1 MGSDMQTGSRL
12 AGIFYGLISSAAYGL
27 IPLFT
32 LPLLHA
38 GVTVQ
43 TALVYRFGIASIV
56 MWGILRFKGENLAVH
71 HDDLFKIFFLSLMYL
86 GAVFLFFQSFIYLP
100 SGVVATIQFLFPV
113 MVMLIMIV
121 FFHERFQWH
130 TGAALALA
138 VVGVALLSTD
148 PGESS
153 LAVAGGTNVFLG
165 VTISLLAGLCNAL
178 YFVGLQVARL
188 PRVNSLVLTLYVMV
202 FCSVISLVYALLFD
216 SLHWIGEPKN
226 IGIATLLALVTAVF
240 SNLTLILAIK
250 RVGSTLASIL
260 GVMEPVTAVSVGICV
275 FNEPFTWLL
284 ASGVIIIA
292 SSVAL
297 VVLGGKRNTH

>member
-1 MGSDMQTGSRL
+1 MRSDMQTGSRL
-12 AGIFYGLISSAAYGL
+12 AGIFYGLVSSAAYGL

-43 TALVYRFGIASIV
+43 TALVYRFGIASIA
-56 MWGILRFKGENLAVH
+56 MCGILRLKGENLSVAPG
-71 HDDLFKIFFLSLMYL
+71 DLCKIFFLSLMYL
-86 GAVFLFFQSFIYLP
+86 GAVFLFFQSFKYLP

-113 MVMLIMIV
+113 MVMLIMIG
-121 FFHERFQWH
+121 FFHEAFHWQ
-130 TGAALALA
+130 TGGALALA
-138 VVGVALLSTD
+138 IAGVALLSTD

-153 LAVAGGTNVFLG
+153 LADAGSDNVFLG
-165 VTISLLAGLCNAL
+165 VAISLLAGLCNAL

-188 PRVNSLVLTLYVMV
+188 PRVNSFVLTFYVMV
-202 FCSVISLVYALLFD
+202 FCSVISLAYAILLD
-216 SLHWIGEPKN
+216 SLHWIGEPEN

-260 GVMEPVTAVSVGICV
+260 GVMEPVTAVAVGVCV

-284 ASGVIIIA
+284 AFGVILIA
-292 SSVAL
+292 SAVAL
-297 VVLGGKRNTH
+297 VVLGRKTV